1 MLDVFFADSKVRTQ
15 MENGPM
21 GPYLADLAAALHSCG
36 YKRKVIRLHLRAA
49 DRFGVWL
56 HEHGYSVADINAAI
70 VDSYLERLH
79 HLHANYSSHGNH
91 KALGLRRS
99 VGFLRQLG
107 VLPSDKPKPLTGVER
122 WLADFEHHLDQVVGN
137 APKTRSDY
145 LRYAR
150 RFLTDCFGTTEPDW
164 SLVKAERITDFLQK
178 QSANLKPSNRSHPVP
193 GLRAFLR
200 FLVAKGA
207 IPPGLE
213 GAVLRVRVWGQASLP
228 RHISTAEVERVIE
241 SCDPTTPLGL
251 RECAI
256 VMVLAH
262 LGLRAIEVQRL
273 KLDDIDWRGGRV
285 FIRTAKNRCERI
297 LPLPQQVGDA
307 LVAYIQQARPST
319 LSREIFVRWRAP
331 FCALSATFA
340 ISRLVRKALK
350 RAGVKV
356 YRPGAQVLRHTLA
369 TQMVCRGAT
378 FKQVADVLGHRCLSS
393 TGVYAKLDLAC
404 LSRVAMPWPGGAQ

>member
-1 MLDVFFADSKVRTQ
+1 MLDMFFADSKVRTQ

-36 YKRKVIRLHLRAA
+36 YKCKVIRLHLRAA

-150 RFLTDCFGTTEPDW
+150 RLLTDCFGTTEPDW
-164 SLVKAERITDFLQK
+164 SLLKAERITDFLQK
-178 QSANLKPSNRSHPVP
+178 QAANLKPSNRSHPVP

-213 GAVLRVRVWGQASLP
+213 GAALRVRVWGQASLP
-228 RHISTAEVERVIE
+228 RHISAAEVERVIE

-251 RECAI
+251 RERAI

-307 LVAYIQQARPST
+307 LVAYVQQARPST

-393 TGVYAKLDLAC
+393 TGVYAKLDLAS

>member
-1 MLDVFFADSKVRTQ
+1 MLDMFFADSKVRTQ

-36 YKRKVIRLHLRAA
+36 YKCKVIRLHLRAV

-150 RFLTDCFGTTEPDW
+150 RLLTDCFGTTEPDW
-164 SLVKAERITDFLQK
+164 SLLKAERITDFLQK
-178 QSANLKPSNRSHPVP
+178 QAANLKPSNRSHPVP

-213 GAVLRVRVWGQASLP
+213 GAALRVRVWGQASLP
-228 RHISTAEVERVIE
+228 RHISAAEVERVIE

-251 RECAI
+251 RERAI

-285 FIRTAKNRCERI
+285 FIRQRI

-307 LVAYIQQARPST
+307 LVAYVQQARPST

-340 ISRLVRKALK
+340 ISRLVRMALK

-356 YRPGAQVLRHTLA
+356 YQPGAQVLRHTLA

-393 TGVYAKLDLAC
+393 TGVYAKLDLAS